1 MSESDW
7 PRRVTIV
14 GLGLMGGSLGLAIR
28 RAYPRVQLFGV
39 DRDRRVVVL
48 ALKLG
53 LIERGAPELSAEL
66 ASVDLVLLATP
77 VGAIL
82 EILPRLPELIGAGTL
97 VSDLGSTKAQIC
109 KMGERL
115 LPGRFIGGHPLA
127 GSERS
132 GLAAADPGLLRGAPY
147 ALTPCGDVQGP
158 TLERLARFLRV
169 LGARVLIIGPEEHDR
184 IVARTSHLAQL
195 LSVALA
201 GLIVEKGRE
210 DERYLRLCGGGLR
223 DMTRLAA
230 SPYAIWRDVL
240 RTNAGEIDRALGEF
254 REILDCL
261 QDRLVTGDLQAE
273 FARAGELIE
282 HSPANDRP
290 ECVEPVWG

>member
-1 MSESDW
+1 MSESNW

-28 RAYPRVQLFGV
+28 RAYPEIKLWGV
-39 DRDRRVVVL
+39 DRNKRAVAL
-48 ALKLG
+48 ARKLD

-66 ASVDLVLLATP
+66 ASVDLVFLATP

-82 EILPRLPELIGAGTL
+82 EMLPCLPELIGAETL

-115 LPGRFIGGHPLA
+115 LPGRFIGGHPLT

-132 GLAAADPGLLRGAPY
+132 GIAAADPALFQNTPY

-158 TLERLARFLRV
+158 ALERLARFLQV
-169 LGARVLIIGPEEHDR
+169 LGARVLIIDPEEHDR

-201 GLIVEKGRE
+201 ELIVEKGRE

-230 SPYAIWRDVL
+230 SPYPIWRDVL

-254 REILDCL
+254 REILERL
-261 QDRLVTGDLQAE
+261 QDRLEAGDLESE
-273 FARAGELIE
+273 FARAGELRGALVTRQGESLVGVI
-282 HSPANDRP
+282 
-290 ECVEPVWG
+290 

>member
-1 MSESDW
+1 MSESNW

-28 RAYPRVQLFGV
+28 RAYPEITLRGV
-39 DRDRRVVVL
+39 ARNKRAVAL
-48 ALKLG
+48 ARKLG

-66 ASVDLVLLATP
+66 ASVDLVFLATP

-82 EILPRLPELIGAGTL
+82 EMLPCLPELIGAETL

-115 LPGRFIGGHPLA
+115 LRGRFIGGHPLT

-132 GLAAADPGLLRGAPY
+132 GIAAANPALLQGAPY
-147 ALTPCGDVQGP
+147 ALTPCGDV
-158 TLERLARFLRV
+158 LEPKMDRLARFLRG
-169 LGARVLIIGPEEHDR
+169 LGARVLIISPEEHDR

-201 GLIVEKGRE
+201 ELIAQKGRG

-230 SPYAIWRDVL
+230 SPYPIWRDVL
-240 RTNAGEIDRALGEF
+240 RTNAGEIDRALEEF
-254 REILDCL
+254 REILEHL
-261 QDRLVTGDLQAE
+261 QDRLEAGDLESEFRQARE
-273 FARAGELIE
+273 LRGALVTRQGESL
-282 HSPANDRP
+282 
-290 ECVEPVWG
+290 VGVT